1 MASSKLQ
8 VAQMQLTG
16 SGPKECLAGVKDRA
30 AHRTEGLI
38 SALEL
43 LLGRGDPEVKMILP
57 LQIASFCP

>member
-1 MASSKLQ
+1 
-8 VAQMQLTG
+8 MQLTG